1 MKLIAQK
8 WLVKNKMKSEIEK
21 YSKQEQIILKVLDI
35 SNREE
40 NKGLFEKEDELINKD
55 LDEVKKQWE
64 AQRKQLDMNK
74 RLKENYSDFDYFAAN
89 ADW

>member
-1 MKLIAQK
+1 
-8 WLVKNKMKSEIEK
+8 
-21 YSKQEQIILKVLDI
+21 VLDI

>member
-1 MKLIAQK
+1 
-8 WLVKNKMKSEIEK
+8 MKSEIEK